1 MLILLHLSAPLDA
14 SQALPEEKII
24 FWLPEV
30 QLREQ
35 FLSSFPALLGKA
47 HTKVKVVKNWGTV
60 LALRCLLATKTTSS
74 CLVHLPAYHRMKEA

>member
-1 MLILLHLSAPLDA
+1 MLILLHLSAPLDG

-47 HTKVKVVKNWGTV
+47 HTKVKVVKN
-60 LALRCLLATKTTSS
+60 
-74 CLVHLPAYHRMKEA
+74 